1 MKLNIDTNFIR
12 EIKELVNFAKQRV
25 VTSINI
31 AMVYTYYEI
40 GRRIVEQEQK
50 GSNKANYGEEL
61 LIQLSSEL
69 AKEFGKGYSLTNLK
83 LIRKFYLVY
92 SSKKSQTAFD
102 ESKIINNFKTKTLSY
117 NNSKKQIGQPLVDQS
132 KINNNF
138 NKYPI
143 TSDGHQLSFY
153 IKG

>member
-1 MKLNIDTNFIR
+1 MNLKIDTNFIR
-12 EIKELVNFAKQRV
+12 EIKELVNSTKQRV
-25 VTSINI
+25 VASINI

-50 GSNKANYGEEL
+50 GFNKANYGEEL

-69 AKEFGKGYSLTNLK
+69 TKEFGKGYSLPNLK

-92 SSKKSQTAFD
+92 SSQKSQTVFD
-102 ESKIINNFKTKTLSY
+102 QYKIIYNFKTKTLSY
-117 NNSKKQIGQPLVDQS
+117 NNSKKQIEQTVFAES
-132 KINNNF
+132 KINDNYNN
-138 NKYPI
+138 YPI
-143 TSDGHQLSFY
+143 TSDGHRLSFF